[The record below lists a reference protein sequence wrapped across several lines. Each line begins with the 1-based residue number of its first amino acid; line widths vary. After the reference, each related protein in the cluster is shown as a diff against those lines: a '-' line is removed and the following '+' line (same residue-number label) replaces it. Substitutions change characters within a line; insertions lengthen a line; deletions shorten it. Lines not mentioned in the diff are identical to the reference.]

1 LPISA
6 AALAHI
12 EQVAASLHGR
22 KVGPAPLGGAAARVD
37 PRILAEAV
45 SELSRVY
52 TRERGQMA
60 KLDKR
65 SLLARAAFFF
75 PRDLPK
81 IFGPLDELVAA
92 GLAPDKAELRVL
104 DVGAGLGAT
113 SFGLARWLRLRGR
126 PVQSLRVVALEHNAP
141 ALHGFQSFVRALSEL
156 PDEFVPIALEAR
168 AEDLRSLRST
178 EKFDLVMFGFVLNE
192 VFLELPE
199 LERAE
204 RRAEILLDASTR
216 LTPGGAILLLEPALK
231 ETTRELMQVRDVLAA
246 RAAAPFVIAPCLHA
260 LACPMLPSE
269 RDWCHQELAY
279 ALPPPLADIA
289 RAASLRYEGLSYASL
304 VLANSPRPTLP
315 AHSYRVV
322 SDRLASKGKLELYGC
337 SEAGYTRLTRLD
349 RHASEHNRPF
359 ESARRGHVLTV
370 ATSSP
375 RIDADTKVERADEPP
390 RN

>member
-22 KVGPAPLGGAAARVD
+22 KLGPSLTGGGTARVD
-37 PRILAEAV
+37 PRVLADAV

-81 IFGPLDELVAA
+81 IFGPLDELVLA
-92 GLAPDKAELRVL
+92 GLAPEKAELRVL

-126 PVQSLRVVALEHNAP
+126 PVQSLRVVALEHNAS
-141 ALHGFQSFVRALSEL
+141 ALHAFQSFVRAFAEL
-156 PDEFVPIALEAR
+156 PDEFVPIALDAR
-168 AEDLRSLRST
+168 AEDLRSLRSV
-178 EKFDLVMFGFVLNE
+178 EKFDLILFGFVLNE
-192 VFLELPE
+192 LFLELPD
-199 LERAE
+199 LERAQ

-216 LTPGGAILLLEPALK
+216 LAPGGAILLLEPALK
-231 ETTRELMQVRDVLAA
+231 ETARELMQLRDVLTA
-246 RAAAPFVIAPCLHA
+246 RASAPFVIAPCLHA
-260 LACPMLPSE
+260 LGCPMLSSE

-279 ALPPPLADIA
+279 ALPPPLADVA

-304 VLANSPRPTLP
+304 VLANTPRPTLP
-315 AHSYRVV
+315 VHSYRVV
-322 SDRLASKGKLELYGC
+322 SDRLPSKGKLELYGC

-349 RHASEHNRPF
+349 RHASERNQAF

-370 ATSSP
+370 STSSP
-375 RIDADTKVERADEPP
+375 RIGADTEVVRADEAL
-390 RN
+390 RD